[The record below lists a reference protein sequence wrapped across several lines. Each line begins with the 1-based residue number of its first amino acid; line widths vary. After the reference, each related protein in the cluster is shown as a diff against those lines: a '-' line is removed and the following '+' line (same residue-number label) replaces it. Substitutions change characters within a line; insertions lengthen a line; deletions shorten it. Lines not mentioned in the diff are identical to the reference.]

1 MTMTRPN
8 KFRLSPIAIGL
19 LWPAFMASAQA
30 AELNLYAGPQSI
42 TPREMIHV
50 TVQSNVL
57 ETAIELS
64 YNIGDGAETQTGITE
79 QGLISFA
86 VPAQDSVGQM
96 RFTAHAGEVVSNM
109 ALVSVLAG
117 SPQNF
122 TLSVKQGMR
131 AGTVEISSGII
142 TDKFENSISDLTLTS
157 LDWIDERGLNS
168 SLNVQLTHGRIIL
181 SANCPSD
188 FTGALKLRAV
198 VNSTQDISSDLSSF
212 CRE

>member
-1 MTMTRPN
+1 M
-8 KFRLSPIAIGL
+8 
-19 LWPAFMASAQA
+19 
-30 AELNLYAGPQSI
+30 NL
-42 TPREMIHV
+42 R
-50 TVQSNVL
+50 
-57 ETAIELS
+57 
-64 YNIGDGAETQTGITE
+64 
-79 QGLISFA
+79 
-86 VPAQDSVGQM
+86 
-96 RFTAHAGEVVSNM
+96 
-109 ALVSVLAG
+109 VSVLAG

-157 LDWIDERGLNS
+157 LDWIDERGLNA